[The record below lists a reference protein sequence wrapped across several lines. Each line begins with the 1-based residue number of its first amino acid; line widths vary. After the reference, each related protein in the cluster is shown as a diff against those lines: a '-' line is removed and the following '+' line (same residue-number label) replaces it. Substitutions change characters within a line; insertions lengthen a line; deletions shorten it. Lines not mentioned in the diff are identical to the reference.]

1 MADAAAPVKGAAGA
15 VVGPTGTIGAVVVF
29 APRITV
35 VTVPFPL
42 PLPFPDGTGL
52 PLPLGLGTK
61 VTVAMVD
68 GMYVVGVMK
77 VMLDCTGVE
86 GAGAQWTA
94 LVMVVAL

>member
-1 MADAAAPVKGAAGA
+1 MADAAAPVKGAASA

-29 APRITV
+29 APGITV
-35 VTVPFPL
+35 VTVPLPFPF

-77 VMLDCTGVE
+77 VMVGSTGVE
-86 GAGAQWTA
+86 GADVQ
-94 LVMVVAL
+94 